1 VLGAPLD
8 LGLGDPR
15 TSGLPV
21 NWHREHNL
29 VVSGTWRVPHT
40 SWRDNGGAVLSGIY
54 RYLSGDQETFFA
66 NEFLDNGLRAPA
78 PAGTYDPTLP
88 SDIGR
93 GGTRFDGKLN
103 GVENP
108 DFSRLDLSLRYGLPF
123 GDRVVA
129 TALVD
134 VFNVFDETNYAN
146 LGADRV
152 GTGGFLIPSSAF
164 NPRELQLGVRVEF

>member
-1 VLGAPLD
+1 VGGQPAPPAGPHAGRHPRPAAGLAGGGDRARLAERGA
-8 LGLGDPR
+8 
-15 TSGLPV
+15 
-21 NWHREHNL
+21 
-29 VVSGTWRVPHT
+29 
-40 SWRDNGGAVLSGIY
+40 
-54 RYLSGDQETFFA
+54 
-66 NEFLDNGLRAPA
+66 APA

-103 GVENP
+103 GAENP

-129 TALVD
+129 TALLD